1 MNQSVK
7 KLFSYVAVALLSSL
21 FTVGLVM
28 EFGFT
33 KTRFGVSPASLGD
46 NQFQIKKLEYLND
59 QVGSNSI
66 ILTRKKVAPS
76 VVYIDT
82 VAVVSGQS
90 VLPFGLQDFFP
101 REFFEQQQQE
111 QRGAGSG
118 FIIKPNGYILTNE
131 HVVRGAQKLTV
142 TLFGGKKFDG
152 KVVGTDP
159 STDLAV
165 VKIDAN
171 NLPSVE
177 LGNSD
182 QLEPGQWVVAIG
194 NPYGLHDTITA
205 GIISALGRSL
215 DNPDEHGNLIQTDAA
230 INPGNSGG
238 PLVDLSGKVIG
249 INEAIIAN
257 AQSIGFAIPI
267 NNANKIAEELIKN
280 GKVQRK
286 ASPWLGVGLTEI
298 NEQIAN
304 YYGLTNQD
312 GAIIQIYANGPAAKA
327 GLHDGDIIKEINRKK
342 IKNPADIVKM
352 VKDAKVGDKIE
363 ILAYREGKLSV
374 FKVQLEEKPQ
384 ELQNNKRF
392 NNPNR

>member
-1 MNQSVK
+1 
-7 KLFSYVAVALLSSL
+7 
-21 FTVGLVM
+21 
-28 EFGFT
+28 
-33 KTRFGVSPASLGD
+33 
-46 NQFQIKKLEYLND
+46 
-59 QVGSNSI
+59 
-66 ILTRKKVAPS
+66 
-76 VVYIDT
+76 
-82 VAVVSGQS
+82 
-90 VLPFGLQDFFP
+90 LQDFFP
-101 REFFEQQQQE
+101 RGFFEQQRQE
-111 QRGAGSG
+111 QHGAGSG

-131 HVVRGAQKLTV
+131 HVVREAQKLTV

-152 KVVGTDP
+152 KVIGTDP
-159 STDLAV
+159 ATDLAV
-165 VKIDAN
+165 VKIEAK

-177 LGNSD
+177 LGNSE

-194 NPYGLHDTITA
+194 NPYGLHDTVTA

-267 NNANKIAEELIKN
+267 NTASTIAEELIKN

-286 ASPWLGVGLTEI
+286 ASPWMGVALTEI
-298 NEQIAN
+298 NDQIAS

-342 IKNPADIVKM
+342 IKSPEDIVKM
-352 VKDAKVGDKIE
+352 VKGAKVGDKIE
-363 ILAYREGKLSV
+363 VLAYREGKLSV

-384 ELQNNKRF
+384 QVQNNNRF
-392 NNPNR
+392 SNPNQ